1 MSTFRVETY
10 YYQGNERQVRTVE
23 VEADDMLIVGENEV
37 NLSILAFR
45 DKKGSLIAMFNNWDS
60 AWLEGSLTHLQGSP

>member
-45 DKKGSLIAMFNNWDS
+45 DKKRKPDCHVQQLGFGLA
-60 AWLEGSLTHLQGSP
+60 